1 MTAAG
6 ASRVRQTFA
15 ACRARGRPALV
26 TYVMGGDPD
35 LPASLEL
42 ALACARGGAD
52 LLEIGMPFSDPIA
65 DGPVIQRASER
76 SLKAGTTAAGCLE
89 LAARLRRELP
99 ATPLAL
105 MGYLNPVL
113 AVGLDAFL
121 GRCAEA
127 GVDAVILPDLP
138 VEEAGQAREIAARRG
153 VGLVFLIAPTSTPAR
168 ARAALDASTAFA
180 YFVSVTGVTG
190 ARAALPEETAAR
202 LDELRR
208 PAGPPVVVGFG
219 VSTAEQVR
227 ALGAHAD
234 GVVVGSA
241 IVSRAAE
248 PGSTPERAARV
259 EAFVRSLLPAATP

>member
-1 MTAAG
+1 MTE
-6 ASRVRQTFA
+6 RVRATFA
-15 ACRARGRPALV
+15 RCRAAGRPALV

-52 LLEIGMPFSDPIA
+52 ILEIGMPFSDPIA

-89 LAARLRRELP
+89 LAAQLRRKLP
-99 ATPLAL
+99 DTPVAL

-113 AVGLDAFL
+113 TMGPDAFF

-127 GVDAVILPDLP
+127 GADAAILPDLP
-138 VEEAGQAREIAARRG
+138 VEEAEDFRALAKKHG

-190 ARAALPEETAAR
+190 ARAALPAETAAR

-208 PAGPPVVVGFG
+208 PEGPPVVVGFG

-241 IVSRAAE
+241 IVSRIAE
-248 PGSTPERAARV
+248 PGAAAERAARV
-259 EAFVRSLLPAATP
+259 EAFVRSLHP

>member
-1 MTAAG
+1 VTE
-6 ASRVRQTFA
+6 RVRATFA
-15 ACRARGRPALV
+15 RCRAAGRPALV

-52 LLEIGMPFSDPIA
+52 ILEIGMPFSDPIA

-89 LAARLRRELP
+89 LAAQLRRKLP
-99 ATPLAL
+99 DTPVAL

-113 AVGLDAFL
+113 TMGPDAFF

-127 GVDAVILPDLP
+127 GADAAILPDLP
-138 VEEAGQAREIAARRG
+138 VEEAEDFRALAKKHG

-190 ARAALPEETAAR
+190 ARAALPAETAAR

-208 PAGPPVVVGFG
+208 PEGPPVVVGFG

-227 ALGAHAD
+227 ALGDHAD

-241 IVSRAAE
+241 IVSRIAE
-248 PGSTPERAARV
+248 PGAAAERAARV
-259 EAFVRSLLPAATP
+259 EAFVRSLHP

>member
-1 MTAAG
+1 VTE
-6 ASRVRQTFA
+6 RVRATFA
-15 ACRARGRPALV
+15 RCRAAGRPALV

-52 LLEIGMPFSDPIA
+52 ILEIGMPFSDPIA

-89 LAARLRRELP
+89 LAAQLRRKLP
-99 ATPLAL
+99 DTPVAL

-113 AVGLDAFL
+113 TMGPDAFF

-127 GVDAVILPDLP
+127 GADAAILPDLP
-138 VEEAGQAREIAARRG
+138 VEEAEDFRALAKKHG

-190 ARAALPEETAAR
+190 ARAALPAETAAR

-208 PAGPPVVVGFG
+208 PEGPPVVVGFG

-241 IVSRAAE
+241 IVSRIAE
-248 PGSTPERAARV
+248 PGAAAERAARV
-259 EAFVRSLLPAATP
+259 EAFVRSLHP